1 MKTPEQRTTL
11 RSALFDWSTLQLQ
24 ADMSVNGFKIS
35 NCNRSGSIFLSKEEK
50 TVYLNYDHDL
60 SGDVLSGYI
69 TRDGEIIGAVSE
81 IDCSNISTLDDLSS
95 LYLATV
101 KRVTEYL

>member
-1 MKTPEQRTTL
+1 
-11 RSALFDWSTLQLQ
+11 
-24 ADMSVNGFKIS
+24 MSVNGFKIS
-35 NCNRSGSIFLSKEEK
+35 NCNRSASIFFEKMEK
-50 TVYLNYDHDL
+50 TVYLNYDHDM
-60 SGDVLSGYI
+60 SGDVISGYI

-81 IDCSNISTLDDLSS
+81 IDCSNVSTPADLSA